1 MGARMADQPV
11 IRRIAVLGAS
21 GGIGRRVV
29 ERALA
34 RGWAVSAQTRDG
46 AKLGALADR
55 VQIVEGAPGDP
66 ACLRRVLAGADAV
79 VFALGVDRGGA
90 TTLFSDTTRALLKA
104 MAAEGVTRLVA
115 VTGVGA
121 GETRGH
127 GGFLYD
133 RIVFPLF
140 TRKRYADKD
149 RQEALIAASDTDW
162 TIVRPAPFND
172 RPTGGDLHVVTEV
185 SPETKLCRI
194 ARDEVADFLI
204 DTLARGAYRRQRPFI
219 GHP

>member
-29 ERALA
+29 AQALA

-46 AKLGALADR
+46 AKLGAFADR
-55 VQIVEGAPGDP
+55 VRIVEGAPTDP
-66 ACLRRVLAGADAV
+66 DVLRRLLAGADAV
-79 VFALGVDRGGA
+79 VFALGVDRGGE
-90 TTLFSDTTRALLKA
+90 TTLFSETTHALLPA
-104 MAAEGVTRLVA
+104 MSAEGVTRLVA

-172 RPTGGDLHVVTEV
+172 RRTGGDLQVVTDV
-185 SPETKLCRI
+185 RPETRLRRI
-194 ARDEVADFLI
+194 ARDEVADFLV
-204 DTLARGAYRRQRPFI
+204 DTLSSGAYRRQRPFI